1 MSLLGDMIVAGI
13 KGIKFNPQFYED
25 KKYKVWICMLS
36 PSTCKPCFDLHGKLY
51 LPEDAPPRFPKLHE
65 NCACTVIWSES
76 VKKGTA
82 TFEGNNGIDVLLH
95 NGNSLPTQY
104 LTKKKAKK
112 LGWKPILMNLHQV
125 TDKGVIGGDIYR
137 NKDGKL
143 PSVDGRIWY
152 EADMNYT
159 GGIRNRSRILYS
171 NDGLVFVTYDHYF
184 TFNQI
189 C

>member
-1 MSLLGDMIVAGI
+1 MSLIGDKVIAGI
-13 KGIKFNPQFYED
+13 KGIDFNPKFQES
-25 KKYKVWICMLS
+25 KRYKVWICALS

-65 NCACTVIWSES
+65 NCACSVEWSES

-82 TFEGNNGIDVLLH
+82 AFEGENGIDVLLS
-95 NGNSLPTQY
+95 NGEPLPKQY
-104 LTKKKAKK
+104 LTKNKAKK
-112 LGWKPILMNLHQV
+112 LGWKPILMNLRQV
-125 TDKGVIGGDIYR
+125 TENGTIGGDIYK

-143 PSVDGRIWY
+143 PSAIGRIWY
-152 EADMNYT
+152 EADINYV
-159 GGIRNRSRILYS
+159 GGMRNSSRIIYS

-184 TFNQI
+184 TFNEI

>member
-51 LPEDAPPRFPKLHE
+51 LPDDAPPRFPKLHE
-65 NCACTVIWSES
+65 KCACTVIW
-76 VKKGTA
+76 
-82 TFEGNNGIDVLLH
+82 
-95 NGNSLPTQY
+95 
-104 LTKKKAKK
+104 
-112 LGWKPILMNLHQV
+112 
-125 TDKGVIGGDIYR
+125 
-137 NKDGKL
+137 
-143 PSVDGRIWY
+143 Y
-152 EADMNYT
+152 EADINYT
-159 GGIRNRSRILYS
+159 GGIRNSSRILYS